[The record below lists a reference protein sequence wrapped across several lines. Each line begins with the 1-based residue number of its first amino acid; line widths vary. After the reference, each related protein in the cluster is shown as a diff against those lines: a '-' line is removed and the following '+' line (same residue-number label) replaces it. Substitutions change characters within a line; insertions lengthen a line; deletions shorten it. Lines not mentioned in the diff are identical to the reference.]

1 MRIKE
6 AIETAANVFIVVTCI
21 FFAATFATVYWRTA
35 PAVSQAPSNQGV
47 GRARAYATGDRLT
60 FQNLQFA
67 RAERTIVMV
76 FRSGCRFCTE
86 SMPFY
91 QRLARHIQDSSR
103 RVQLVGLTT
112 DLLSQGKSY
121 LDSFGLSVASL
132 VSTKPESL
140 GVSGTPTLLLVDSTG
155 TIHRIWRGKLS
166 ASVEAE
172 VLSEVILQPLARR

>member
-1 MRIKE
+1 
-6 AIETAANVFIVVTCI
+6 
-21 FFAATFATVYWRTA
+21 
-35 PAVSQAPSNQGV
+35 
-47 GRARAYATGDRLT
+47 
-60 FQNLQFA
+60 
-67 RAERTIVMV
+67 
-76 FRSGCRFCTE
+76 
-86 SMPFY
+86 MPFY
-91 QRLARHIQDSSR
+91 QRLARNIQDSSSG